1 MTGDNPGLAARL
13 LMYQFDRIGR
23 GGPKTWIDAGYCL
36 DAPNTLAAGSTVRD
50 EFGPGDDDWI
60 EMSSYVDRESP
71 NVEVSGLAPL
81 AAEGQLDCRVGQ
93 HFGKDEGTL

>member
-1 MTGDNPGLAARL
+1 MMTGDNPGLAARL

-50 EFGPGDDDWI
+50 EFGLDDDDWI
-60 EMSSYVDRESP
+60 EMPSYVERESP
-71 NVEVSGLAPL
+71 NNRISGA
-81 AAEGQLDCRVGQ
+81 CRDGLPQ
-93 HFGKDEGTL
+93 DQ

>member
-1 MTGDNPGLAARL
+1 MMTGDNPGLAARL

-71 NVEVSGLAPL
+71 NNRISEPCKVDHVPGN
-81 AAEGQLDCRVGQ
+81 QKTR
-93 HFGKDEGTL
+93 

>member
-1 MTGDNPGLAARL
+1 MMTGDNPGLAARL

-71 NVEVSGLAPL
+71 NVRISPPHPKRADVTVQIVLA
-81 AAEGQLDCRVGQ
+81 
-93 HFGKDEGTL
+93 

>member
-1 MTGDNPGLAARL
+1 MMTGDNPGLAARL

-71 NVEVSGLAPL
+71 NDQAKGPRGCSRGPA
-81 AAEGQLDCRVGQ
+81 
-93 HFGKDEGTL
+93 

>member
-1 MTGDNPGLAARL
+1 MRKWQADNPGAAIYVL
-13 LMYQFDRIGR
+13 QAQDLPPIG
-23 GGPKTWIDAGYCL
+23 TAYVQT
-36 DAPNTLAAGSTVRD
+36 AD
-50 EFGPGDDDWI
+50 EFLAMDDALNDLT
-60 EMSSYVDRESP
+60 P